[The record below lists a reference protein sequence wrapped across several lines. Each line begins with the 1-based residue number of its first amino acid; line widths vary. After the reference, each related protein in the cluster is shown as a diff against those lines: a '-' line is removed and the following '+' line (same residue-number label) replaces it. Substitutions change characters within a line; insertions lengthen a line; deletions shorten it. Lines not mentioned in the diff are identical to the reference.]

1 MTPMIAFV
9 RVVFPLIPL
18 LLLGACVGA
27 LIAAACRPAGRKK
40 EKIADLK
47 ARIEAL
53 ERKA

>member
-1 MTPMIAFV
+1 MIAFV

-27 LIAAACRPAGRKK
+27 LIAAACRPAGGKR
-40 EKIADLK
+40 EKMAKLE

-53 ERKA
+53 ERKP